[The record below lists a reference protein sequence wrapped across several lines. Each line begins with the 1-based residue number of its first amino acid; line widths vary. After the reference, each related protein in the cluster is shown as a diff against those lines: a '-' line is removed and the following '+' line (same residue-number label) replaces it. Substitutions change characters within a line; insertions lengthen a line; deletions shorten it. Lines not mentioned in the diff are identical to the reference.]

1 MCRGQRETV
10 GYSERTIVRYPQG
23 MVRRTSLKAP
33 VLACLL
39 PQHRLFH
46 GGAAVRQC
54 WPSAPAP
61 SVLRRC
67 GGAPVLAFCSST
79 VCSTAVRRCFCPSAA
94 CSRRC
99 SGTGLKRRQCGL
111 LLAQQFLDHIHCLDG

>member
-54 WPSAPAP
+54 WPIFCP
-61 SVLRRC
+61 ST
-67 GGAPVLAFCSST
+67 A
-79 VCSTAVRRCFCPSAA
+79 CSTAVQRHWPEAPAVRLTPGPAVS
-94 CSRRC
+94 
-99 SGTGLKRRQCGL
+99 
-111 LLAQQFLDHIHCLDG
+111 